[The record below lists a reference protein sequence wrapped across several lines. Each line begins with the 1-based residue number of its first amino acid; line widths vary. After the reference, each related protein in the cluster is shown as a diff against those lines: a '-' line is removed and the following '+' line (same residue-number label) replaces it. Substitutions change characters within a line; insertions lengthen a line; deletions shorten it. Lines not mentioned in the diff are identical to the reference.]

1 MNLSRPKTRL
11 PFIVIT
17 SETLALF
24 CYDEFLEIMIN
35 KLNLERFRFNY
46 SREGEKLI
54 KQGEKNL
61 WQMRRI
67 KKATELRES
76 FLKC

>member
-11 PFIVIT
+11 PFIVVT

-24 CYDEFLEIMIN
+24 CYDGFLEIMIN

-54 KQGEKNL
+54 KQGGKNL
-61 WQMRRI
+61 WQMRQI

>member
-24 CYDEFLEIMIN
+24 CYDGFLEIMIN

>member
-11 PFIVIT
+11 PFIVVT

-24 CYDEFLEIMIN
+24 CYDGFLEIMIN

-46 SREGEKLI
+46 SREEEKLI
-54 KQGEKNL
+54 KQGEK
-61 WQMRRI
+61 I
-67 KKATELRES
+67 FGK
-76 FLKC
+76 